1 MIAFKKRF
9 IEEMYENSRTIKRL
23 ELINLQMEAK
33 LLQKYMQDSNPT
45 ECKITKGMIRGIRV

>member
-1 MIAFKKRF
+1 
-9 IEEMYENSRTIKRL
+9 MYENSRTIKRL